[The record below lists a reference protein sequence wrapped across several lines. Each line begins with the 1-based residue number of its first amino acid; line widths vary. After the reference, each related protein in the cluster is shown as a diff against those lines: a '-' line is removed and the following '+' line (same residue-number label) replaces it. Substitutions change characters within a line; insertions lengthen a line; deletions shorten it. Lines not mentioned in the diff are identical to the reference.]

1 MRDLCQHL
9 VLFLNDL
16 EVGMVDEVVLLM
28 NDWWASSSQLTALM
42 VQDQLAFSFQ
52 SFFVWC
58 NDR

>member
-52 SFFVWC
+52 SFFVWR